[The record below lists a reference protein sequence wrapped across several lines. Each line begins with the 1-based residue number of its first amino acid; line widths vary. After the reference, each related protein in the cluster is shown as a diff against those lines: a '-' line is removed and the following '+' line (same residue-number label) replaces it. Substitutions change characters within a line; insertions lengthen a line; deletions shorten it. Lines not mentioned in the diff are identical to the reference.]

1 DDVADRADREWE
13 RAIQAYRKH
22 LQTFA
27 SKMNDRVK
35 ELAESLRL
43 HDAELLSIQVDSSPG
58 RAPRPPLLPGVATVS
73 VKRAGTIVDLFYPLW
88 EEVGESTI
96 PKDWPFSRL
105 HTHWLYDE
113 IDLAESGRSP
123 RYWHRILLSDG
134 RVISIPFADVIIH
147 SFPEENP

>member
-1 DDVADRADREWE
+1 FMKPRTEGRSERRMKFFKPGLYLRYNSPDDDVAGRGDREWE

-73 VKRAGTIVDLFYPLW
+73 VKRAGTIVDLFYP
-88 EEVGESTI
+88 
-96 PKDWPFSRL
+96 
-105 HTHWLYDE
+105 
-113 IDLAESGRSP
+113 
-123 RYWHRILLSDG
+123 
-134 RVISIPFADVIIH
+134 
-147 SFPEENP
+147 